1 MPAQSLIPPFA
12 HRPLVI
18 GRRGMV
24 AAGHPLAALAG
35 MRVLLEGGN
44 AADAAAATAWAMAV
58 VRPHASGLG
67 GDAFS
72 LIYWRREGKVAA
84 LNASGR
90 APMAA
95 TVEFFRRQGFGQIP
109 ERGVLAST
117 VPGAVDGWLALA
129 ERHGTMPRQHLMA
142 AAIELAEE
150 GFGVSDRFAEDV
162 AAHRDLL
169 ARQPEAA
176 ALFLPNGRALQR
188 GERFRQPGLARVL
201 RAVAEGGRDA
211 FYRGPVA
218 KAISAFC
225 QREGGLLTDAD
236 FAAHVSD
243 WVAPIESTYRGY
255 RILEFPPNTQ
265 GMALLLALNIL
276 EGFEPALLAAD
287 PAQWLHFCIEA
298 KKLALAD
305 RDRYISDPARVEI
318 PLAVLLSKTYAAER
332 RAKIDPDKAAPEVES
347 GDAWPKGEDTTYFA
361 VADADG
367 NLISHIQSIFV
378 SFGAGVV
385 AGETGILLNNR
396 LKAFTLRDGHANRLE
411 PGKRTMHTLNPV
423 LVFRGETPVLAVGS
437 PGAEGQVQ
445 ILIQVL
451 TAFLDGGADLQRVI
465 EAPRWRNDVGVELL
479 VESRMPRP
487 VLAAL
492 TAKGHRVRRAG
503 PWSQTMG
510 GVQGIQVDAA
520 AGFYYGGADPRREG
534 YAIGW

>member
-1 MPAQSLIPPFA
+1 MPAQGLIPAFA

-18 GRRGMV
+18 GRRGLV

-44 AADAAAATAWAMAV
+44 AADAATATAWAMAV

-72 LIYWRREGKVAA
+72 LVYRRREGTVAA

-90 APMAA
+90 APAAA
-95 TVEFFRRQGFGQIP
+95 TLELFRRRGFAEIP
-109 ERGVLAST
+109 ERGTLACT

-129 ERHGTMPRQHLMA
+129 ERHGTMPRERLIA
-142 AAIELAEE
+142 PAIELAEE
-150 GFGVSDRFAEDV
+150 GFGVSDRLAEDV
-162 AAHRDLL
+162 AAHRRLL
-169 ARQPEAA
+169 AKQPEAA
-176 ALFLPNGRALQR
+176 ALFLPGGRPLGR
-188 GERFRQPGLARVL
+188 GERFRQPGLARAL

-218 KAISAFC
+218 KAIAAFC
-225 QREGGLLTDAD
+225 QRAGGLLTEAD

-243 WVAPIESTYRGY
+243 WVEPIESAYRGC

-265 GMALLLALNIL
+265 GMALLLGLNIL
-276 EGFEPALLAAD
+276 EGFDPGLLTAEPAE
-287 PAQWLHFCIEA
+287 WLHLCIEA

-305 RDRYISDPARVEI
+305 RDRYISDPSRVEI
-318 PLAVLLSKTYAAER
+318 PLAVLLSKAYAAER
-332 RAKIDPDKAAPEVES
+332 RAKIDREKAAPEVAS
-347 GDAWPKGEDTTYFA
+347 GEAWPKGEDTTYFA

-367 NLISHIQSIFV
+367 NLISHIQSIFS

-396 LKAFTLRDGHANRLE
+396 LKAFTLREEHVNRLE

-423 LVFRGETPVLAVGS
+423 LVFQGAAPLLAAGS

-451 TAFLDGGADLQRVI
+451 TTFLHGGADLQRVI
-465 EAPRWRNDVGVELL
+465 EAPRWRNDVGVEVL
-479 VESRMPRP
+479 VESRMPRA
-487 VLAAL
+487 VISALA
-492 TAKGHRVRRAG
+492 AKGHRIRRVG

-510 GVQGIQVDAA
+510 GVQGIQVDAG

-534 YAIGW
+534 YAVGW

>member
-1 MPAQSLIPPFA
+1 MPAQGLIPPFA

-18 GRRGMV
+18 GRRGLV
-24 AAGHPLAALAG
+24 AAGQPLAALAG

-44 AADAAAATAWAMAV
+44 AADAAAAAAWAMAV

-72 LIYWRREGKVAA
+72 LVYWRREGKVTA

-90 APMAA
+90 APGGA
-95 TVEFFRRQGFGQIP
+95 TAECFRRRGMERIP
-109 ERGVLAST
+109 ERGVLACT

-129 ERHGTMPRQHLMA
+129 ERHGTMPRQRLIA
-142 AAIELAEE
+142 PAIELAEE

-162 AAHRDLL
+162 ATHRKVL
-169 ARQPEAA
+169 AKQPEAA
-176 ALFLPNGRALQR
+176 ALFLPGGRPLGR
-188 GERFRQPGLARVL
+188 GERLRQPGLARVL

-218 KAISAFC
+218 KAIAAFC
-225 QREGGLLTDAD
+225 QQKGGLLTEAD

-243 WVAPIESTYRGY
+243 WVEPIESTYRGC

-276 EGFEPALLAAD
+276 EGFDPGLLTAEPAE
-287 PAQWLHFCIEA
+287 WLHLCIEA

-305 RDRYISDPARVEI
+305 RDRYISDPSRVEI
-318 PLAVLLSKTYAAER
+318 PLAVLLSKAYAAER
-332 RAKIDPDKAAPEVES
+332 RAKIDREKAAPEVES
-347 GDAWPKGEDTTYFA
+347 GDAWPKGEDTTYLA

-367 NLISHIQSIFV
+367 NLISHIQSIFS

-396 LKAFTLRDGHANRLE
+396 LKAFTLREEHVNRLE

-423 LVFRGETPVLAVGS
+423 LAFQGAAPALAAGS

-451 TAFLDGGADLQRVI
+451 TAFLNGGADLQRVI
-465 EAPRWRNDVGVELL
+465 EAPRWRNDVGIDLL
-479 VESRMPRP
+479 VESRMPRA
-487 VLAAL
+487 VLSAL
-492 TAKGHRVRRAG
+492 AAKGHRVRSVG

-510 GVQGIQVDAA
+510 GVQGIQVDAL